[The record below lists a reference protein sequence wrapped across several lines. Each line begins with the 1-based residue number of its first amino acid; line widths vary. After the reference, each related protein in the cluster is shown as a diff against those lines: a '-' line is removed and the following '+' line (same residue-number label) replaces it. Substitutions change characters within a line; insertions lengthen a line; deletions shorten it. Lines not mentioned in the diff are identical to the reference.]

1 MTAKNTVELLKQ
13 VSKLMS
19 NGGFDSVLKN
29 VRYQSISIT
38 TLKGVNFDKKN
49 SFNFKSTDSNCWW
62 IRWSLFSRIRCT
74 KGIPKSR
81 WRSTWRSENIIFK

>member
-38 TLKGVNFDKKN
+38 TLKGVNFDKK
-49 SFNFKSTDSNCWW
+49 K
-62 IRWSLFSRIRCT
+62 
-74 KGIPKSR
+74 
-81 WRSTWRSENIIFK
+81 IFKFQIDRFKLLVDPLVIV